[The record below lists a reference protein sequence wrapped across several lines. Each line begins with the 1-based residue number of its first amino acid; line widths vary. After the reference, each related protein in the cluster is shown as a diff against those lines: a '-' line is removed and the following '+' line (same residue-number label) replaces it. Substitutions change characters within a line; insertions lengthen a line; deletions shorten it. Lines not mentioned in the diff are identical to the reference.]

1 LARIPQSKTGGT
13 TAVRTLTLFRERWDR
28 PARIG
33 RARKMIQLTR
43 LNNQPLIVNS
53 DLIKF
58 VERAPDTVLTLVTGE
73 KVVVRETSDEVL
85 QKITSFRRSIL
96 AGLGTGKSSDA
107 GANPPGY
114 PVAGLED
121 EKR

>member
-1 LARIPQSKTGGT
+1 
-13 TAVRTLTLFRERWDR
+13 
-28 PARIG
+28 
-33 RARKMIQLTR
+33 MIQLTR

-96 AGLGTGKSSDA
+96 VGLGAEKSSDA
-107 GANPPGY
+107 AANPPCY
-114 PVAGLED
+114 PASGLAE
-121 EKR
+121 EKS